1 MKRDEI
7 AFLLDLKSLMEH
19 AIFHLQGGS
28 RIDMRLAIN
37 HAHQAVELTLRK
49 KAELLGKNPRDFP
62 KVMMA
67 LQNSGI
73 RIPYERQIEELN
85 KARVLTQHYGNT
97 PNDNDVRRL
106 VFVARDFIID
116 FWKDALNV
124 DYDSISLTDL
134 IGDDEIRKIL
144 KEAEKTDSHEQ
155 CVIKSVLATYMV
167 KWRIESGFY
176 EERLSI
182 DSITGDVVGVEDALD
197 FVLDV
202 ALSNPF
208 AYKLQKLRRRTGV
221 VFLPIPGG
229 KPIMQRMKRVKLT
242 REDASEALELAIEYA
257 LWAEQVYS

>member
-37 HAHQAVELTLRK
+37 HAHHAVELTLRK
-49 KAELLGKNPRDFP
+49 KAELLDKNPRDFP
-62 KVMMA
+62 KVMNA
-67 LQNSGI
+67 LRNSKI

-85 KARVLTQHYGNT
+85 KARVMTQHYGSI
-97 PNDNDVRRL
+97 PNEDDVRRL
-106 VFVARDFIID
+106 VFVARDFLKD
-116 FWKDALNV
+116 FWQDALNA
-124 DYDSISLTDL
+124 DYDSVSLTDL
-134 IGDDEIRKIL
+134 ISDDEIRKIL
-144 KEAEKTDSHEQ
+144 KEAENTNNYEE
-155 CVIKSVLATYMV
+155 CVAKSVLATYLTRWWI
-167 KWRIESGFY
+167 KSGFY
-176 EERLSI
+176 EEGPFI
-182 DSITGDVVGVEDALD
+182 DPIDVNQVDVEDALD
-197 FVLDV
+197 FVFDI
-202 ALSNPF
+202 ALSSPF

-229 KPIMQRMKRVKLT
+229 KPKMQRMKRVKLT

>member
-37 HAHQAVELTLRK
+37 HAHHAVELTLRK

-62 KVMMA
+62 KVMNA
-67 LQNSGI
+67 LRNSGI

-85 KARVLTQHYGNT
+85 KARVMTQHYGSI
-97 PNDNDVRRL
+97 PNEDDVRRL

-124 DYDSISLTDL
+124 DYDSVSLTDL

-144 KEAEKTDSHEQ
+144 KEAEKTDNHEE
-155 CVIKSVLATYMV
+155 CVTKSVKATYLV
-167 KWRIESGFY
+167 KWWIESGFY
-176 EERLSI
+176 EGGPII
-182 DSITGDVVGVEDALD
+182 DVVTTDSVGVEDALN

-208 AYKLQKLRRRTGV
+208 AYKLHKLRRRTGV
-221 VFLPIPGG
+221 EFSLIPEGE
-229 KPIMQRMKRVKLT
+229 PEMQKMKTVKLT
-242 REDASEALELAIEYA
+242 REDANEALELAIEYA